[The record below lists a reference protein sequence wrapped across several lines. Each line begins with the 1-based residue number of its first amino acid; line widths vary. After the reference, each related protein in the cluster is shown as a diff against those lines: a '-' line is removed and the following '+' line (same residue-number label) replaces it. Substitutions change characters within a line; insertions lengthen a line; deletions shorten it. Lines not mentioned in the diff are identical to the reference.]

1 MSSGRAFHKVG
12 ALKYKL
18 FNLERKTIWT
28 NHGNRNLKFSGLYH
42 KGKIVY
48 ENLFRNEIS

>member
-18 FNLERKTIWT
+18 FNLERKNIWT
-28 NHGNRNLKFSGLYH
+28 KFSGLYH